1 MERVL
6 VANIFGIGDVLFTA
20 PLIASLKKAIPGI
33 SVDYVCNART
43 RDVVESIPGVGDIYV
58 HEKDDVVRLWRESWK
73 KCFNTIFK
81 RFKNIRGKKYDAVF
95 DFTLSRE
102 FGIFFALAG
111 IPRRIG
117 LDYRGRGLF
126 LTDRVRIEGFED
138 RHVVEYYLDLLGPL
152 GLSASEKNMTLIPAA
167 EKVMWAERYLE
178 EKSATGGRIAAVI
191 PGGGASWGQQAS
203 RKRWPREGFSAV
215 ADRLLKKGIRV
226 LLLGGEAERE
236 LCLAVAD
243 GMKEKEYVV
252 ETGLGI
258 KEYIALLSKCGLAV
272 CNDGGPLH
280 MAVALGLKTVSMFG
294 PVDERVYGPYPAS
307 DRHRVITAAG
317 LECRPCYSRFRLPE
331 CDYEMKC
338 LTDIKPEEVVKAC
351 EELLEEKI

>member
-1 MERVL
+1 MKRVL
-6 VANIFGIGDVLFTA
+6 VANIFGIGDVLFTT
-20 PLIASLKKAIPGI
+20 PLIASLKKAVPGI

-43 RDVVESIPGVGDIYV
+43 RDVVECIPGVSDIYV

-73 KCFNTIFK
+73 KCFGTIFE
-81 RFKNIRGKKYDAVF
+81 RFRDMRGKKYDAVF

-126 LTDRVRIEGFED
+126 LTDRVPIEGFED

-152 GLSASEKNMTLIPAA
+152 GLPASEKKMTLAPDA
-167 EKVMWAERYLE
+167 EKAVWAERYLH
-178 EKSATGGRIAAVI
+178 EKGVTEGRIAAVI
-191 PGGGASWGQQAS
+191 PGGGASWGHQAS
-203 RKRWPREGFSAV
+203 RKRWPEEGFSGV
-215 ADRLLKKGIRV
+215 ADRLVRKGVRV

-236 LCLAVAD
+236 LCLSVAA
-243 GMKEKEYVV
+243 GMEEKADVV
-252 ETGLGI
+252 ENGLGI
-258 KEYIALLSKCGLAV
+258 KEYIALLNRCGLAV

-280 MAVALGLKTVSMFG
+280 LAAALGLKTVSMFG
-294 PVDERVYGPYPAS
+294 PVDERVYGPYPAADS
-307 DRHRVITAAG
+307 HRVITASG
-317 LECRPCYSRFRLPE
+317 LECRPCYNRFRLPE
-331 CDYEMKC
+331 CDHGMKC
-338 LTDIKPEEVVKAC
+338 LADITPEEVAEAC